1 MMNRYNETG
10 TIINFSAR
18 TYMNHKCI
26 CTYASD
32 DEKFHAIIDDYGVM
46 YSPDGK
52 RLLDTVRQLKHYE
65 VPEGVEVICDG
76 AFCFS
81 GLESIKLPDSLLAI
95 GCNAFGNTRLTALT
109 IPRNV
114 RHIAPVNPI
123 ATNQLL
129 LDKFECLSPYF
140 KVVKGIL
147 YSKDNVIFYGA
158 VTEDYPEELE
168 ILEGVK
174 AIANGAMS
182 HRAHLRSVSIPD
194 SVTVMGDGA
203 FHCSGVKKVKLSQN
217 IDRIPAEY
225 FYDCRLEVFIVPEG
239 VVNVDDSA
247 LGHNDNLITVVFPK
261 TLKNI
266 VYNVFSGCPSL
277 TRISAPRKSNFMNLK
292 DMQKAG
298 LRKGVRSTRENC
310 IIDSYESNMEG
321 VTMHLHN

>member
-81 GLESIKLPDSLLAI
+81 GLESIKLPNSLLAI

-147 YSKDNVIFYGA
+147 YSKDNVIF
-158 VTEDYPEELE
+158 
-168 ILEGVK
+168 
-174 AIANGAMS
+174 
-182 HRAHLRSVSIPD
+182 
-194 SVTVMGDGA
+194 
-203 FHCSGVKKVKLSQN
+203 
-217 IDRIPAEY
+217 
-225 FYDCRLEVFIVPEG
+225 
-239 VVNVDDSA
+239 
-247 LGHNDNLITVVFPK
+247 
-261 TLKNI
+261 
-266 VYNVFSGCPSL
+266 
-277 TRISAPRKSNFMNLK
+277 
-292 DMQKAG
+292 
-298 LRKGVRSTRENC
+298 
-310 IIDSYESNMEG
+310 MEQ
-321 VTMHLHN
+321 